1 MPTPVMPDTMSGVTP
16 SQPIHC
22 AYVPPSVPA
31 AMSIHPLGRQL
42 DHAKIG
48 FDRWHH
54 TIVGCQ
60 DGGFMPISIL
70 TSTTPRATSMPTI
83 PVIIN
88 RYCNCLL
95 PSVAACFNFNGGFLQ
110 HETRFPSAQ
119 STALL
124 LLHSWHISWASWL
137 SHTGADLIFLR
148 YLGRTHGPLTLRLLP
163 GDSTKVC

>member
-1 MPTPVMPDTMSGVTP
+1 MLPAKTSSIRHSTSHAHTGHAGHDVWRNTVAADSLRLRP
-16 SQPIHC
+16 PISPHS
-22 AYVPPSVPA
+22 YVHPP
-31 AMSIHPLGRQL
+31 PLGRQL

-88 RYCNCLL
+88 RYRKCLL
-95 PSVAACFNFNGGFLQ
+95 PSVATCFNFNGGFLQ

-124 LLHSWHISWASWL
+124 LLHS
-137 SHTGADLIFLR
+137 
-148 YLGRTHGPLTLRLLP
+148 
-163 GDSTKVC
+163 